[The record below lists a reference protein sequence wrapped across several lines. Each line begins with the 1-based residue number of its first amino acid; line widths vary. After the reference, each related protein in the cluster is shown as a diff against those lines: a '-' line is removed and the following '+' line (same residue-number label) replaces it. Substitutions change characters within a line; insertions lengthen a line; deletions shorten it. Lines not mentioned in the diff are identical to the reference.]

1 VAGIFVHAQT
11 TEEIMASITRYRPFD
26 ELFDELSKGFFVRP
40 FALPGEPELKMKIEV
55 KEGDKAYTVRAE
67 IPGVKKE
74 DIQIDVTGGQ
84 VSISAE
90 VKKEKEEKQGERV
103 LHSERYYGMLSRSF
117 TLPADVDSQTA
128 KAEYKDGVLEL
139 TLPKKASAQ
148 SKRLTIS

>member
-1 VAGIFVHAQT
+1 
-11 TEEIMASITRYRPFD
+11 MASITRYRPFD

-40 FALPGEPELKMKIEV
+40 FAQPGEPELKMKIEV

-67 IPGVKKE
+67 VPGVKKE
-74 DIQIDVTGGQ
+74 DIQIDVTGAQ

>member
-1 VAGIFVHAQT
+1 
-11 TEEIMASITRYRPFD
+11 MASITRYRPFD

-40 FALPGEPELKMKIEV
+40 FAAPGEPELRMKIEV

-67 IPGVKKE
+67 IPGVNKE

-148 SKRLTIS
+148 SRRLPIS

>member
-1 VAGIFVHAQT
+1 VHAQT
-11 TEEIMASITRYRPFD
+11 TEEIMANITRYRPFD

-40 FALPGEPELKMKIEV
+40 FAQPGEPELKMKIEV

-67 IPGVKKE
+67 VPGVKKE
-74 DIQIDVTGGQ
+74 DIQIDVTGAQ

-117 TLPADVDSQTA
+117 TLPADVDSQAA

>member
-1 VAGIFVHAQT
+1 
-11 TEEIMASITRYRPFD
+11 MANITRYQPFD
-26 ELFDELSKGFFVRP
+26 ELLNELTKGFFVRP
-40 FALPGEPELKMKIEV
+40 LALPAETELKMKLEV

-74 DIQIDVTGGQ
+74 DIQIDVSGGQ

-90 VKKEKEEKQGERV
+90 IKKEKEEKQGERL

-139 TLPKKASAQ
+139 TLPKVHKA
-148 SKRLTIS
+148 KRRTIKLD

>member
-1 VAGIFVHAQT
+1 
-11 TEEIMASITRYRPFD
+11 MASITRYRPFD

-40 FALPGEPELKMKIEV
+40 FAQPGEPELKMKIEV

-67 IPGVKKE
+67 VPGVKKE
-74 DIQIDVTGGQ
+74 DIQIDVTGAQ

-90 VKKEKEEKQGERV
+90 VKQEKEEKQGERV

-117 TLPADVDSQTA
+117 TLPADVDSQAA

-139 TLPKKASAQ
+139 TLPKKSSAQ

>member
-1 VAGIFVHAQT
+1 
-11 TEEIMASITRYRPFD
+11 MANITRYQPFD
-26 ELFDELSKGFFVRP
+26 ELFNELTKGFFVRP
-40 FALPGEPELKMKIEV
+40 LTLPAETELKMKLEV

-74 DIQIDVTGGQ
+74 DIQIDVSGGQ

-90 VKKEKEEKQGERV
+90 VKKEKEEKQGERL

-117 TLPADVDSQTA
+117 TLPADVDSQSA

-139 TLPKKASAQ
+139 TLPKKVTAQ